1 MKYLLLIYT
10 NHDAWAELSEAE
22 SGAASAEYGTFA
34 ERVGASGELLG
45 GEPLQGPETATTVR
59 IRNGSRTTTDGPFI
73 ETKEHLAGYF
83 LVDCASLDRA
93 LDLAAELPDAK
104 FGAIEV
110 RPLGDM

>member
-1 MKYLLLIYT
+1 MKYLLLIYA
-10 NHDAWAELSEAE
+10 NHQAWAGLSEAE
-22 SGAASAEYGTFA
+22 AGALSAEYGAFA
-34 ERVGASGELLG
+34 ERLSASGELLG

-59 IRNGSRTTTDGPFI
+59 VRNGSRTTTDGPFI

-83 LVDCASLDRA
+83 LVDAATLDRA

-110 RPLGDM
+110 RPLGEM